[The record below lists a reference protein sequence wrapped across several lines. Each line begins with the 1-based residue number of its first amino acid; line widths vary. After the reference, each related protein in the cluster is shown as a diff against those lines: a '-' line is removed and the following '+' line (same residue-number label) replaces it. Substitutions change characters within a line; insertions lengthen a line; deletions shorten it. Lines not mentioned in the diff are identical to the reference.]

1 VLRGEGGGGV
11 RICGVRRGLRKL
23 RGDSGEASQPGVHRH
38 VRATYANVTV
48 KYILNMYRYA
58 PHNDVS
64 VNDVPHIRRWT
75 QETIILQQHYVTTA
89 CSIQYGNTLYRF
101 FNLRAIG
108 YTT

>member
-1 VLRGEGGGGV
+1 VV

-23 RGDSGEASQPGVHRH
+23 RGDSGETSQPGFHCY

-64 VNDVPHIRRWT
+64 VNDGPHISQWS
-75 QETIILQQHYVTTA
+75 QKIIIL
-89 CSIQYGNTLYRF
+89 
-101 FNLRAIG
+101 
-108 YTT
+108 